1 MTSIFVSY
9 SHKDEQFREEL
20 EVHLAMLKREGSIDV
35 WHDRRIVAGS
45 EINSTID
52 VELERSEVIL
62 LLISPDFLASSYC
75 FDVEV
80 QRAMQLRSEGNCEV
94 IPVILRP
101 CDWQSANAPFS
112 KLLAVPR
119 DGIPVSK
126 WPDKDDAFLDIVK
139 QLRKALEALSV
150 KTNSKPS
157 RRVNSTDISLPSNAP
172 HIDLPRSSNLR
183 LAKKFTDVDKDR
195 FLDEAMKYFQRF
207 FEQSLFELKE
217 RNEGI
222 DTRFIPISNNAFGCV
237 IYRDGKSVAK
247 CGIRLNTGKYFSKG
261 ISYTNDESA
270 PENTMQESLSV
281 NYDDQSL
288 FLEPMGMGMVY
299 GGAQRKTKLSFNGA
313 SEYLWSLLI
322 SSLQRS

>member
-52 VELERSEVIL
+52 VELEQSDIVL

-80 QRAMQLRSEGNCEV
+80 QRAMQLQSQGNCEV
-94 IPVILRP
+94 IPTILRP

-126 WPDKDDAFLDIVK
+126 WPDKDEAFLDIVK
-139 QLRKALEALSV
+139 QLRKALESLSP
-150 KTNSKPS
+150 KTKSKPS
-157 RRVNSTDISLPSNAP
+157 GQVNSTELSSPLNIAHVDI
-172 HIDLPRSSNLR
+172 PRSSNLR
-183 LAKKFTDVDKDR
+183 LAKNFTDVDKDR
-195 FLDEAMKYFQRF
+195 FLDDAINYVQKF
-207 FEQSLFELKE
+207 FEQSLLELKE

-222 DTRFIPISNNAFGCV
+222 DTRFIPINNNAFGCV

-247 CGIRLNTGKYFSKG
+247 CGIRLNTGRFFGKG

-270 PENTMQESLSV
+270 PENTMQESLTV
-281 NYDDQSL
+281 NYDEQSL
-288 FLEPMGMGMVY
+288 FLVSMGMAY
-299 GGAQRKTKLSFNGA
+299 GGIQRKVKLSFNGA
-313 SEYLWSLLI
+313 SEYLWNLLI
-322 SSLQRS
+322 SPLQRS

>member
-45 EINSTID
+45 QIDSTID
-52 VELERSEVIL
+52 VELERSDIVL

-80 QRAMQLRSEGNCEV
+80 QRAMQLRDQGKCEV

-112 KLLAVPR
+112 KLLAVPK
-119 DGIPVSK
+119 DGMPVSK
-126 WPDKDDAFLDIVK
+126 WPDKDDVFLDIVK
-139 QLRKALEALSV
+139 QLRKALEALLV
-150 KTNSKPS
+150 KSTSKSP
-157 RRVNSTDISLPSNAP
+157 RRVTSTNILFPSNVP
-172 HIDLPRSSNLR
+172 HIDIPRSSNLR
-183 LAKKFTDVDKDR
+183 LAKTFTDVDKDR
-195 FLDEAMKYFQRF
+195 FLDEAMKYVKRF
-207 FEQSLFELKE
+207 FEQSLLELKE

-222 DTRFIPISNNAFGCV
+222 DTRFIPIDHNAFGCV
-237 IYRDGKSVAK
+237 IYRDGKTVAK
-247 CGIRLNTGKYFSKG
+247 CGIRLNTGRYFGKG

-270 PENTMQESLSV
+270 PENTMQESLSL
-281 NYDDQSL
+281 NYDEQSL
-288 FLEPMGMGMVY
+288 FLVPMGMGY
-299 GGAQRKTKLSFNGA
+299 GGVQRTAKLSFNGA
-313 SEYLWSLLI
+313 SEYLWELLI
-322 SSLQRS
+322 SPLQRS

>member
-52 VELERSEVIL
+52 VELERSDIVL

-80 QRAMQLRSEGNCEV
+80 QRAMQLRSQGNCEV
-94 IPVILRP
+94 IPAILRP

-112 KLLAVPR
+112 KLLAVPK
-119 DGIPVSK
+119 DGFPVSK
-126 WPDKDDAFLDIVK
+126 WPDRDDAFLDIVK
-139 QLRKALEALSV
+139 QLRKALETLSV
-150 KTNSKPS
+150 KTTSKPL
-157 RRVNSTDISLPSNAP
+157 RGVTATEISSPSNFTR
-172 HIDLPRSSNLR
+172 IDIPRSSNLR
-183 LAKKFTDVDKDR
+183 LAKTFTDVDKDR
-195 FLDEAMKYFQRF
+195 FLDEAMEYFKRF
-207 FEQSLFELKE
+207 FEQSLLELE
-217 RNEGI
+217 EGNEGI
-222 DTRFIPISNNAFGCV
+222 DTRFKLIDNNAFGCV

-247 CGIRLNTGKYFSKG
+247 CGIRLNTGRHFSKG

-281 NYDDQSL
+281 NNDEQSL
-288 FLEPMGMGMVY
+288 FLVPMGMAY
-299 GGAQRKTKLSFNGA
+299 GGVQRTAKLSFNGA
-313 SEYLWSLLI
+313 SEYLWNLLI
-322 SSLQRS
+322 SPLQRY

>member
-52 VELERSEVIL
+52 VELEQSDIVL

-80 QRAMQLRSEGNCEV
+80 QRAMQLQSQGNCEV
-94 IPVILRP
+94 IPTILRP

-126 WPDKDDAFLDIVK
+126 WPDKDEAYLDIVK
-139 QLRKALEALSV
+139 QLRKALESLSP
-150 KTNSKPS
+150 KTKSKS
-157 RRVNSTDISLPSNAP
+157 SGQVNSTELSSPLNIAHVDI
-172 HIDLPRSSNLR
+172 PRSSNLR
-183 LAKKFTDVDKDR
+183 LAKNFTDVDKDR
-195 FLDEAMKYFQRF
+195 FLDDAINYVQKF
-207 FEQSLFELKE
+207 FEQSLLELKE

-222 DTRFIPISNNAFGCV
+222 DTRFIPINNNAFGCV

-247 CGIRLNTGKYFSKG
+247 CGIRLNTGRSFGKG

-270 PENTMQESLSV
+270 PENTMQESLTV
-281 NYDDQSL
+281 NYDEQSL
-288 FLEPMGMGMVY
+288 FLVPMGMAY
-299 GGAQRKTKLSFNGA
+299 GGMQRTVKLSFNGA
-313 SEYLWSLLI
+313 SEYLWNLLI
-322 SSLQRS
+322 SPLQRS

>member
-20 EVHLAMLKREGSIDV
+20 EVHLAMLKREGAIDV

-52 VELERSEVIL
+52 VELEHSYIVL

-80 QRAMQLRSEGNCEV
+80 QRAMQLRSQGNCEV
-94 IPVILRP
+94 MPTILRP

-126 WPDKDDAFLDIVK
+126 WPDKDDAYLDIVK
-139 QLRKALEALSV
+139 QLRKALEPLSL
-150 KTNSKPS
+150 KTASKTLSQNFLVGNSFHS
-157 RRVNSTDISLPSNAP
+157 QIS
-172 HIDLPRSSNLR
+172 HIDKPRSSNLR
-183 LAKKFTDVDKDR
+183 LAKKFTDVDSDR
-195 FLDEAMKYFQRF
+195 FLDEAMQYIKNF
-207 FEQSLFELKE
+207 FKQSLLELKE

-222 DTRFIPISNNAFGCV
+222 DTRFIPIDLNAFGCV
-237 IYRDGKSVAK
+237 IYRNGKSVAK
-247 CGIRLNTGKYFSKG
+247 CGIRLNTGKYFGKG
-261 ISYTNDESA
+261 ISFTNDESA
-270 PENTMQESLSV
+270 PENTMQESISV
-281 NYDDQSL
+281 NHDEQYL
-288 FLEPMGMGMVY
+288 FLVPMGMSY
-299 GGAQRKTKLSFNGA
+299 GVSQRSSKLGFNGA
-313 SEYLWSLLI
+313 SEYFWDMLI
-322 SSLQRS
+322 SPLQREQ

>member
-52 VELERSEVIL
+52 VELERSDIVL

-80 QRAMQLRSEGNCEV
+80 QRAMQLRSQGNCEV
-94 IPVILRP
+94 IPAILRP

-112 KLLAVPR
+112 KLLAVPK
-119 DGIPVSK
+119 DGFPVSK
-126 WPDKDDAFLDIVK
+126 WPDRDDAFLDIVK
-139 QLRKALEALSV
+139 QLRKALESLSV
-150 KTNSKPS
+150 KTTSKPL
-157 RRVNSTDISLPSNAP
+157 RRVTATEISSTSNVT
-172 HIDLPRSSNLR
+172 HIDITRSSNLR
-183 LAKKFTDVDKDR
+183 LAKTFTDVDKDR
-195 FLDEAMKYFQRF
+195 FLDEAMEYFKRF
-207 FEQSLFELKE
+207 FEQSLLELKE

-222 DTRFIPISNNAFGCV
+222 DTRFKLIDNNAFGCV

-247 CGIRLNTGKYFSKG
+247 CGIRLNTGRYFGKG

-288 FLEPMGMGMVY
+288 FLVPMGMAY
-299 GGAQRKTKLSFNGA
+299 GGVQRKVKLSFNGA
-313 SEYLWSLLI
+313 SEYLWSFLI
-322 SSLQRS
+322 SPLQRP

>member
-52 VELERSEVIL
+52 VELEQSDIVL

-80 QRAMQLRSEGNCEV
+80 QRAMQLRSQGNCEV
-94 IPVILRP
+94 IPTILRP

-126 WPDKDDAFLDIVK
+126 WPDKDEAYLDIVK
-139 QLRKALEALSV
+139 QLRKALESLSP
-150 KTNSKPS
+150 KTKSKPS
-157 RRVNSTDISLPSNAP
+157 RQVNSTVLSSPLNIAHVDI
-172 HIDLPRSSNLR
+172 PRSSNLR
-183 LAKKFTDVDKDR
+183 LAKNFTDVDKDR
-195 FLDEAMKYFQRF
+195 FLEDAINYIQKF
-207 FEQSLFELKE
+207 FEQSLLELKE

-222 DTRFIPISNNAFGCV
+222 DTRFIPINNNAFGCV

-247 CGIRLNTGKYFSKG
+247 CGIRLNTGRSFGKG
-261 ISYTNDESA
+261 ISYINDESA
-270 PENTMQESLSV
+270 PENTMQESLTV
-281 NYDDQSL
+281 NYDEQSL
-288 FLEPMGMGMVY
+288 FLVPMGMAY
-299 GGAQRKTKLSFNGA
+299 GGMQRTVKLSFKGA
-313 SEYLWSLLI
+313 SEYLWNLLI
-322 SSLQRS
+322 SPLQRS